1 MAQNTSLG
9 ERYARMNN
17 PQLRYTP
24 EEIRTMPIEEL
35 GKLTIDFG
43 KTMNGRTYMD
53 VAENEVQWTKWIV
66 EHMSKSTKQC
76 HLNFLTFVER
86 YVSQAEAVEDS
97 LLESLEVPEPQ
108 ATRARPKATA
118 KSSASRA
125 AASTDAVP
133 EAWDVVS
140 TDDLDPPIDHQVTAL
155 ATRMSQMESMMHQ
168 VLGAIQDLNTV
179 VRSS

>member
-1 MAQNTSLG
+1 
-9 ERYARMNN
+9 
-17 PQLRYTP
+17 
-24 EEIRTMPIEEL
+24 
-35 GKLTIDFG
+35 
-43 KTMNGRTYMD
+43 MD

-66 EHMSKSTKQC
+66 EHMSKSSKQC

-97 LLESLEVPEPQ
+97 LLESLEVPEPP
-108 ATRARPKATA
+108 ANRARPKAVA

-168 VLGAIQDLNTV
+168 VLGTIQDLNSV

>member
-43 KTMNGRTYMD
+43 KSMKGRTYMD
-53 VAENEVQWTKWIV
+53 
-66 EHMSKSTKQC
+66 
-76 HLNFLTFVER
+76 
-86 YVSQAEAVEDS
+86 AEAVEDS
-97 LLESLEVPEPQ
+97 LLESLEVPEPP
-108 ATRARPKATA
+108 ANRARPKAVA

-168 VLGAIQDLNTV
+168 VLGAIQDLNSV